1 MGLQLGGILGAAAN
15 LNSSFSKPKSLRQ
28 FLKNFDKFG
37 IQVQNNFEVNF
48 SGLQDITFFLTD
60 ITIPGMH

>member
-37 IQVQNNFEVNF
+37 IQV
-48 SGLQDITFFLTD
+48 
-60 ITIPGMH
+60 